1 MAMQSDG
8 ILLPK
13 RKRVSQSKKPGATEG
28 ERDDL
33 HFEAVANAR
42 FDWTN
47 DEWAIAHLPFVRIA
61 LSKLHRDDVGLQS
74 LLTDLIKDGRVPDLL
89 DDMIRTREHLKAL
102 AKMIDIAVTRSF
114 LVLERLGYSPEN
126 PPPTGR
132 VN

>member
-1 MAMQSDG
+1 M
-8 ILLPK
+8 
-13 RKRVSQSKKPGATEG
+13 